1 MIVSLYGHT
10 RQEIKSSIWSY
21 TFLLARSLMYMIKG
35 KKEELGT
42 ILIDLFT
49 YYLFFFFF
57 FFFNLHHS
65 VPIFFFLIS
74 VSHCHF

>member
-42 ILIDLFT
+42 ILIDLFA
-49 YYLFFFFF
+49 YYLFFF